1 MIIKFDNKKVL
12 VTGGTRGIGK
22 KIAEEFSKNGAL
34 VTITGTS
41 KSKPEWCLD
50 NINYE
55 QLNIQ
60 DGLNW
65 QERVDEIVNQYDG
78 FDILVNNA
86 GINKVNKIFETSKED
101 ISNIL
106 LTNLNAP
113 IYITSSVSKKMV
125 DKKYGYIIN
134 IGSIF
139 GVVSKEGRSPYTA
152 SKSGLIGVTRAM
164 AIDLGPYNIYVN
176 TLSPGFVNTELTR
189 RILGEKGMEEMKKRI
204 PMQKLATV
212 DDIAPAVLF
221 LASDQNK
228 YITGQNIIVDGG
240 FTIE

>member
-22 KIAEEFSKNGAL
+22 KIAEEFIKNGAL

-41 KSKPEWCLD
+41 KSKPEGCLEE
-50 NINYE
+50 IHYE
-55 QLNIQ
+55 QLDIK
-60 DGLNW
+60 DGLSW
-65 QERVDEIVNQYDG
+65 QERVDEIVDKYNG

-86 GINKVNKIFETSKED
+86 GINKVNKIFETSKDD

-106 LTNLNAP
+106 LINLNAP
-113 IYITSSVSKKMV
+113 IYIASAVSKKMV
-125 DKKYGYIIN
+125 NNKYGYIVN

-139 GVVSKEGRSPYTA
+139 GVVSKEGRNPYTA
-152 SKSGLIGVTRAM
+152 SKSGLIGVTRSM

-176 TLSPGFVNTELTR
+176 TLSPGFVDTELTR
-189 RILGEKGMEEMKKRI
+189 KVLGEDGMEEMKQKV
-204 PMQKLATV
+204 PMKKLATV

-221 LASDQNK
+221 LASELNR
-228 YITGQNIIVDGG
+228 YITGQNIIADGG

>member
-34 VTITGTS
+34 VTVTGTS
-41 KSKPEWCLD
+41 KSKPEWCPE
-50 NINYE
+50 NTNYE
-55 QLNIQ
+55 QLDIK

-65 QERVDEIVNQYDG
+65 QERVDDIVDKYDG
-78 FDILVNNA
+78 FDILINNA

-101 ISNIL
+101 VSNIL

-113 IYITSSVSKKMV
+113 IYITASVSKKMV

-139 GVVSKEGRSPYTA
+139 GVVSKEGRNPYSA
-152 SKSGLIGVTRAM
+152 SKAGLIGVTKTM
-164 AIDLGPYNIYVN
+164 AIDLGKYNILVN
-176 TLSPGFVNTELTR
+176 AVSPGFVDTELTR
-189 RILGEKGMEEMKKRI
+189 KVLGEEGMEEMKQKI
-204 PMQKLATV
+204 PMNKLATV
-212 DDIAPAVLF
+212 DDIAPVVLF
-221 LASDQNK
+221 LASEQNK
-228 YITGQNIIVDGG
+228 YITGQNIIADGG